1 MKFPLE
7 FIPLNKESVVF
18 LKSFKFFNDI
28 ENLESVDID
37 FSDNFDETPLKVES
51 YDETMKQR
59 AEELKKICQVIFNT
73 KNIHIC
79 YDGKINYNTQI
90 RQLINKF

>member
-1 MKFPLE
+1 MKAQRRHGYMSRWQRGTSEEVPDQENIATQLFSLLILKFPLE

-37 FSDNFDETPLKVES
+37 FSDNFTCFSIATILNAND
-51 YDETMKQR
+51 
-59 AEELKKICQVIFNT
+59 I
-73 KNIHIC
+73 
-79 YDGKINYNTQI
+79 
-90 RQLINKF
+90 